1 MIRASRWN
9 VLGFTALSIGFA
21 PAQAV
26 LAQPQVS
33 PSANVTRQ
41 LEELSRQRVP
51 GIPLPRSPQFDLR
64 LQATEKSGAPK
75 SVDELVFDVLSV
87 RVTGNTVFPDREVDA
102 IFADAV
108 GAGITLEALR
118 NRADALQQAFRQ
130 RGYFLT
136 RVFIPPQQVRDGIF
150 EVQVIEG
157 FISAVYIDGDAS
169 DDLRHR
175 VESLTRRL
183 TATRPVKL
191 SSIERSLLTVN
202 DLPGVSA
209 VSVLRQGAE
218 RGATEIVISVKALPD
233 SKNLSLNNTGSLSVG
248 PDTLALNANY
258 NSPFGRLGAL
268 SLGASAGGD
277 PGNVNELKGLTA
289 RYVFP
294 LGPTGALASVGGLL
308 FYAQPGASLRALE
321 IGSLSASASLRLHQP
336 IQRSRVSSVYI
347 DLGVAVNRSRTTLS
361 GQRIGLDK
369 STVGEA
375 TLSWQQDGPSSAS
388 TSASLSAFRGLPLLD
403 RSKGTD
409 ALVSTPGFNPDFLK
423 FAVTAQRTQP
433 LPLEG
438 LSVLAA
444 VQGQWSDD
452 VLPAAEQVSFGGP
465 GIGRGYDPGAQS
477 GVRGIGGG
485 LELRC
490 DCLVGR
496 GQAIGP
502 TQLYA
507 FVDGGLVWVRG
518 APDQPSERS
527 SLGSFG
533 AGVRV
538 PLMGRSILDLQVAKA
553 LRRLDGDNQRSNPRT
568 LFSLAVNLPF

>member
-1 MIRASRWN
+1 MR
-9 VLGFTALSIGFA
+9 
-21 PAQAV
+21 
-26 LAQPQVS
+26 
-33 PSANVTRQ
+33 
-41 LEELSRQRVP
+41 
-51 GIPLPRSPQFDLR
+51 RSPQFDLR
-64 LQATEKSGAPK
+64 LQAPEKSGAPK
-75 SVDELVFDVLSV
+75 SVDDLVFDVVSV

-118 NRADALQQAFRQ
+118 NRADALQQAYRQ

-191 SSIERSLLTVN
+191 SSIERSLLAVN

-218 RGATEIVISVKALPD
+218 RGATEIVVSLSPLPD
-233 SKNLSLNNTGSLSVG
+233 SKTLSLNNTGSLSVG

-258 NSPFGRLGAL
+258 NSPLGRIGAL

-277 PGNVNELKGLTA
+277 PGNINELKGVTA

-294 LGPTGALASVGGLL
+294 LGPTGAIASIGGLV
-308 FYAQPGASLRALE
+308 FYAQPGASLRPLE

-336 IQRSRVSSVYI
+336 IERSRAASVYV
-347 DLGVAVNRSRTTLS
+347 DLGVAVNRSRTTLA
-361 GQRIGLDK
+361 GRRIGLDN

-375 TLSWQQDGPSSAS
+375 TLSWQQSAPAGAS
-388 TSASLSAFRGLPLLD
+388 TSASLSAFRGLPILD
-403 RSKGTD
+403 SSKGAD

-423 FAVTAQRTQP
+423 VTVAAQRTQP
-433 LPLEG
+433 LPLGG
-438 LSVLAA
+438 LSYLAA
-444 VQGQWSDD
+444 GQGQWSDD
-452 VLPAAEQVSFGGP
+452 VLPAAEQISFGGP

-477 GVRGIGGG
+477 GARGIGGG

-490 DCLVGR
+490 DCLAGL

-507 FVDGGLVWVRG
+507 FVDGGLVWRRDK
-518 APDQPSERS
+518 PDQHYERG
-527 SLGSFG
+527 SLASLG

-538 PLMGRSILDLQVAKA
+538 PLLGLSILDLQVAKA
-553 LRRLDGDNQRSNPRT
+553 LRRLDGDNQRSDPRT

>member
-1 MIRASRWN
+1 MRASRWN
-9 VLGFTALSIGFA
+9 VLGLTALAIGVA
-21 PAQAV
+21 PAPAA
-26 LAQPQVS
+26 LAQPRVS
-33 PSANVTRQ
+33 PPADVARQ
-41 LEELSRQRVP
+41 LEELARQRVP
-51 GIPLPRSPQFDLR
+51 GVPLRKSPQFDLR
-64 LQATEKSGAPK
+64 LLAPEKSGAPK
-75 SVDELVFDVLSV
+75 SVDDLTFDVVRV
-87 RVTGNTVFPDREVDA
+87 RVTGNSVFTDQEVDA
-102 IFADAV
+102 IFAGAV
-108 GAGITLEALR
+108 GSGITLEALR
-118 NRADALQQAFRQ
+118 SRADTLQQAFRQ

-157 FISAVYIDGDAS
+157 FISAVYIDGAAS
-169 DDLRHR
+169 DDLRRR
-175 VESLTRRL
+175 VESLTARL
-183 TATRPVKL
+183 TTKGPVQL
-191 SSIERSLLTVN
+191 SSIERSLLAVN
-202 DLPGVSA
+202 DLPGVGA
-209 VSVLRQGAE
+209 VSLLRQGTE
-218 RGATEIVISVKALPD
+218 RGATEIVVSLTVLPGSKSLSV
-233 SKNLSLNNTGSLSVG
+233 NNTGSLSVG
-248 PDTLALNANY
+248 PETVALSANY
-258 NSPFGRLGAL
+258 NSPFGRVGAL
-268 SLGASAGGD
+268 SLGASVGGD
-277 PGNVNELKGLTA
+277 PGNVNELKGVTA

-321 IGSLSASASLRLHQP
+321 IGSLSGSASLRVHQP
-336 IQRSRVSSVYI
+336 IRRSRASSVYV
-347 DLGVAVNRSRTTLS
+347 DLGVALNRSRTTLS

-375 TLSWQQDGPSSAS
+375 TLSWQRDGPSSAS
-388 TSASLSAFRGLPLLD
+388 TSASLSAFRGLPGLD

-423 FAVTAQRTQP
+423 VAVTAQRTQS

-438 LSVLAA
+438 LSFLAA

-490 DCLVGR
+490 DCLAGL

-502 TQLYA
+502 AQLYA
-507 FVDGGLVWVRG
+507 FVDGGLVWSRSG
-518 APDQPSERS
+518 PDQPYERS
-527 SLGSFG
+527 SLASVG

-538 PLMGRSILDLQVAKA
+538 PLLGLSFLDLQFAKA
-553 LRRLDGDNQRSNPRT
+553 LRQLDGDNQRSDPRA
-568 LFSLAVNLPF
+568 LFSLAVSLPF